1 MIFISKGYVICQGA
15 LDRFNYVFVDD
26 LANKVRQL
34 EVAVKELQ
42 EEINALKSWYI

>member
-1 MIFISKGYVICQGA
+1 MIFIFKGYVVCQGA

-34 EVAVKELQ
+34 EVTVKELQ
-42 EEINALKSWYI
+42 EVINTLKGGYI